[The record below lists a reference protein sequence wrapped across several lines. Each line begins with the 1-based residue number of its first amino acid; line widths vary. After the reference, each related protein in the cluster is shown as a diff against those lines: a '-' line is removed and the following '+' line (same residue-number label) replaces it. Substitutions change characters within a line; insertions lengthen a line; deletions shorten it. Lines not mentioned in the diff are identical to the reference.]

1 MNTNLNINYSF
12 LLRLLGFSIGRR
24 AKIFTLKIKRS
35 SNIGNGNL
43 ISKYVEIGSNCFLN
57 DNVKIGK
64 NSILSENTILNKN
77 VIVGRNVILQ
87 NIEVGENSHIEYEV
101 LTMGLGKGQIKI
113 GKESYIG
120 VRCVLD
126 YSNNITIGDNV
137 HIAGPSTGLWTHSSA
152 DQVLRGDKLTDKT
165 HRTTAATTIENNVY
179 IGGNCTIY
187 PGVKIGHHSTVAP
200 NSAVTKDVE
209 PYSLVGGVPAR
220 FIKKVEFADE

>member
-1 MNTNLNINYSF
+1 MFTLKFNYAYIF
-12 LLRLLGFSIGRR
+12 RFLGFSIGEKS
-24 AKIFTLKIKRS
+24 KIYSIKVKKGS
-35 SNIGNGNL
+35 IIGRNNL
-43 ISKYVEIGSNCFLN
+43 ISSFTEIGDNCIFY
-57 DNVKIGK
+57 DNVTVGK
-64 NSILSENTILNKN
+64 NSILARNVILMNN

-101 LTMGLGKGQIKI
+101 ITMGLGKGKIKI

-120 VRCVLD
+120 VRCILD
-126 YSNNITIGDNV
+126 YSDNITIGDYV

-152 DQVLRGDKLTDKT
+152 EQVLKGDKLSDKT
-165 HRTTAATTIENNVY
+165 HRTTSSIVIENNVY

-187 PGVKIGHHSTVAP
+187 PGVKIGHHSIVAP

-220 FIKKVEFADE
+220 FIKKLELSNE

>member
-1 MNTNLNINYSF
+1 MDLKFNYSF
-12 LLRLLGFSIGRR
+12 LLRLLGFHVG
-24 AKIFTLKIKRS
+24 KKTKVYTLKIKRTS
-35 SNIGNGNL
+35 FIGNDNL
-43 ISKYVEIGSNCFLN
+43 ISKFVEIGPNCSFD
-57 DNVKIGK
+57 DNVKISK
-64 NSILSENTILNKN
+64 NSIISENTLLNKN

-101 LTMGLGKGQIKI
+101 ITIGLGNGKIKI

-126 YSNNITIGDNV
+126 YSDNITIGDYV

-152 DQVLRGDKLTDKT
+152 EQVLRGDKLTDKT
-165 HRTTAATTIENNVY
+165 HRTTSPIVIENNVY

-187 PGVKIGHHSTVAP
+187 PGVKIGHHSVIAP

-220 FIKKVEFADE
+220 FIKKVVSPVE